1 MRTYRRAAI
10 LGAQYMQRWQYRAGE
25 MDGFDDPDFALGG
38 LSLYD
43 DDPAIRLDI
52 PAHGGV
58 AIMKVAGYLELESW
72 PGAYPRP

>member
-1 MRTYRRAAI
+1 MLSLLFLVCTGGPKDTG
-10 LGAQYMQRWQYRAGE
+10 LGFDQPGI
-25 MDGFDDPDFALGG
+25 DDPDLALGG

-58 AIMKVAGYLELESW
+58 AIMKVAGYLGLESW